1 MVIRQSRD
9 FGIAPGTVSAY
20 LSSRTNLSTEN
31 QDNKLVKNLK
41 DKERDADQEMAAA
54 VFAVQ

>member
-1 MVIRQSRD
+1 MVLRQSRD
-9 FGIAPGTVSAY
+9 FGIAPGPVSAY
-20 LSSRTNLSTEN
+20 LSSRTNLSKEN

-54 VFAVQ
+54 VFAAQ